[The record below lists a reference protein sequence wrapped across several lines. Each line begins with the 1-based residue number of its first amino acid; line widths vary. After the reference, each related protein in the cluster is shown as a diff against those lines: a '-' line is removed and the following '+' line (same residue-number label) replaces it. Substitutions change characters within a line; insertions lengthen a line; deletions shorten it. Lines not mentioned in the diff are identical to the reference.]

1 MSTPRELTPET
12 VIDVMREER
21 FVMLSTATP
30 DGKIVSHPMTP
41 QEVTDAGDVWFFIGL
56 QGDQADAIRA
66 NPQVNLAFAETGSWL
81 SVSGL
86 AEFVTDEAKA
96 RELWDGEVDA
106 YFDGGLDDPNLGLLR
121 VTGESAQYWGVP
133 GGKVAAAVKI
143 AAAKITG
150 SEGPGRSGTTEL

>member
-1 MSTPRELTPET
+1 MSESTELTPET
-12 VIDVMREER
+12 VIEVMREER

-41 QEVTDAGDVWFFIGL
+41 QEVTDDGDVWFFIGL

-81 SVSGL
+81 SVSGV
-86 AEFVTDEAKA
+86 AEFVSDRAKA
-96 RELWDGEVDA
+96 AELWDGEVEA
-106 YFDGGLDDPNLGLLR
+106 YFDGGLEDPNLGLLR
-121 VTGESAQYWGVP
+121 VKGESAQYWGIP
-133 GGKVAAAVKI
+133 GGRVAAAVKI